1 MQMSNHE
8 IFRSYREA
16 LDPRKQITILAE
28 LNLCSRSRIIEIL
41 IECGVDPSELP
52 KLPKYHPRSPYTP
65 LKMARIDQATATP
78 GARWVWNPNR
88 HKTAAEVID
97 KAKAR
102 YEHLKLAHGELDHYV
117 LGFKACIDF
126 MEGK

>member
-1 MQMSNHE
+1 MQMDHYE
-8 IFRSYREA
+8 ILRSYKEA

-41 IECGVDPSELP
+41 IERGVDPRELP
-52 KLPKYHPRSPYTP
+52 KLPKYKSRLYAP
-65 LKMARIDQATATP
+65 LEKTALDQANAKS

-88 HKTAAEVID
+88 HKPAAEVID

-117 LGFKACIDF
+117 QGFKASIDF